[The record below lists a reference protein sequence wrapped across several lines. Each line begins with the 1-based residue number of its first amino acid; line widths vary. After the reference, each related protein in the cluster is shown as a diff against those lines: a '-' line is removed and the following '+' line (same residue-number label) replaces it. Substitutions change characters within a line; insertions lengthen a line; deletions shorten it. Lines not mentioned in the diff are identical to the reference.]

1 MAFNNVRINGTVDI
15 DTINGRYLNLKEM
28 VFNTRVDS
36 VEAALQGFGTFLDGT
51 ISALISN
58 SLAPLINESSE
69 KINLVIM
76 ESFLPLANKYLNQY
90 RLIDLILAVIGLQSV
105 DTDNV

>member
-1 MAFNNVRINGTVDI
+1 MVFKNVRINGTVDI
-15 DTINGRYLNLKEM
+15 ATINGGYLNLKEI

-36 VEAALQGFGTFLDGT
+36 VEAAIQGFGSFLDGT

-69 KINLVIM
+69 KINLVIT
-76 ESFLPLANKYLNQY
+76 ESFLPLVNNYLNQY
-90 RLIDLILAVIGLQSV
+90 RLIDLILAVIGLQSK